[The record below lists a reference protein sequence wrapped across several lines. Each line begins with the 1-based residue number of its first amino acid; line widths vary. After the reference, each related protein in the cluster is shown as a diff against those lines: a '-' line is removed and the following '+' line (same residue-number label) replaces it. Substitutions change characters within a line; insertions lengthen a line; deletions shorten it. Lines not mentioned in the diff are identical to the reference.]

1 MVIQKLYLFH
11 QNKIKIKMENILNCF
26 QVLVIKLN
34 IMKIIKKGNKIVDWL
49 LVTLLSSKLVFIKI
63 FKLKIINNW
72 EFNLNEND

>member
-34 IMKIIKKGNKIVDWL
+34 IMKIINKGNKIVDWL